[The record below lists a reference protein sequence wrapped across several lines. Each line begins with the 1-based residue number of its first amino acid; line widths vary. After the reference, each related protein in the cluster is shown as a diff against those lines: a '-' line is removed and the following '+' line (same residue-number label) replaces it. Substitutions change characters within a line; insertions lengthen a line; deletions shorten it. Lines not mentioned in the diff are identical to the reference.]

1 MKDPDNE
8 MGGSETTNIS
18 YKIMIID
25 KVAGGCYI
33 LVITPGVSCVF
44 GCSGSCLFL
53 LLVSLVHLT

>member
-25 KVAGGCYI
+25 KAAGGCYI

-44 GCSGSCLFL
+44 GCSGSCLL
-53 LLVSLVHLT
+53 LLVVLVMDLT